1 MPNLTF
7 AVAVCLSL
15 FADETSSNNATRP
28 PSSPPAAL
36 APPTGGGSFSPAP
49 PTALPQVPSQRPVAT
64 NQTPAVSPANGA
76 VQPPPTSQGG
86 GRFSLPP
93 TSPTA
98 PLTPVE
104 NNSRGFQPP
113 STGGAPVL
121 SSVPG
126 STLPGSTLPGSTLPG
141 STPQGLTPQA
151 TSEATPLRS
160 ENAPTTHFSQPIDL
174 PLAHREPERTA
185 APQPSTNRLSS
196 SADGILAAPAASL
209 EVDAEPQL
217 EGAFPANQLQSS
229 SPTSQ
234 GSTRFAPNSLPLDAA
249 ASGETPQRPASLS
262 SPGTTQSNTETSR
275 LPNFSNQQL
284 SGPTTVAPPVSPP
297 TDVEKASLS
306 LARSLL
312 ENAEQQTAL
321 RQRNETTL
329 SLLEA
334 LTATQEAGQR
344 KLIIQRYWCVAI
356 TNLNL
361 THALEEREILQGVE
375 ATTREDQTALNAA
388 LQIAKTRVVDLQVQL
403 QQAQFDLIE
412 IMGRGT
418 IEQAPWPIDT
428 PFIGRYRTNYERY
441 TEFRTMP
448 REIARIHHSL
458 PLMLE
463 LIEARAE
470 AIAALDQQVL
480 STTHAYR
487 LGQTHL
493 AQVLASL
500 ETLSQQRMSM
510 LASIQDYNQM
520 ISNYALTVAPQGLA
534 PESVVPM
541 LIKTSTPSLARGE
554 SNIRRTNFQAP
565 GDTVRPTPRA
575 SSNWHSI
582 VPR

>member
-1 MPNLTF
+1 MPNLTY
-7 AVAVCLSL
+7 AVTVCLSL

-28 PSSPPAAL
+28 SSSPPAAL
-36 APPTGGGSFSPAP
+36 ASPTGGGSFSPAP
-49 PTALPQVPSQRPVAT
+49 PTALPQVPSQRPLET
-64 NQTPAVSPANGA
+64 DRETPAVSPANGA
-76 VQPPPTSQGG
+76 LQPPSTGQGG
-86 GRFSLPP
+86 GSFSLAP
-93 TSPTA
+93 TSPAA
-98 PLTPVE
+98 PLTPVD
-104 NNSRGFQPP
+104 NTSRAFQPP
-113 STGGAPVL
+113 STRGESPVT

-126 STLPGSTLPGSTLPG
+126 STLPDSPL
-141 STPQGLTPQA
+141 QGLAPRG
-151 TSEATPLRS
+151 TSETTPLRS
-160 ENAPTTHFSQPIDL
+160 ENAPANGLSQSVDL
-174 PLAHREPERTA
+174 PLSNRDPGRTVT
-185 APQPSTNRLSS
+185 PQPPTNRLSNS
-196 SADGILAAPAASL
+196 SGDTLTAPAASL
-209 EVDAEPQL
+209 DVEAEPEF
-217 EGAFPANQLQSS
+217 EGAFPATPLPSS
-229 SPTSQ
+229 LPTSQ

-249 ASGETPQRPASLS
+249 ARNEVPHPPASLS
-262 SPGTTQSNTETSR
+262 PPGTSHSNNATPR

-284 SGPTTVAPPVSPP
+284 SDTRTVAPPVSPP
-297 TDVEKASLS
+297 ADIEKASLS
-306 LARSLL
+306 LARGLL

-344 KLIIQRYWCVAI
+344 KLIIQRYWRVAI
-356 TNLNL
+356 INLNL
-361 THALEEREILQGVE
+361 THALEEREILQGVV
-375 ATTREDQTALNAA
+375 AAHQEDQTALNAA
-388 LQIAKTRVVDLQVQL
+388 IQIAKTRVIDLQVQL

-480 STTHAYR
+480 STTNAYR
-487 LGQTHL
+487 LGQGHL
-493 AQVLASL
+493 AQVLKAL
-500 ETLSQQRMSM
+500 DTLSQQRMSM

-541 LIKTSTPSLARGE
+541 LIKTSTPSLARRE
-554 SNIRRTNFQAP
+554 STIRRTNFQAP
-565 GDTVRPTPRA
+565 GDAVQPTQPAR
-575 SSNWHSI
+575 SNWHSI